1 MNYILDTNAI
11 ADLFFP
17 QSLTYNRML
26 AAIGDGDALLLSQ
39 PVYYEVLR
47 GLRRAQASQ
56 KLKIFQEKL
65 MPLLQPVSL
74 VDADWD
80 QAARFWADMTK
91 RGRQFS
97 DIDLLLASVVAR
109 LDATLVSA
117 DADFDALPIKRED
130 WRTG

>member
-1 MNYILDTNAI
+1 
-11 ADLFFP
+11 
-17 QSLTYNRML
+17 
-26 AAIGDGDALLLSQ
+26 
-39 PVYYEVLR
+39 
-47 GLRRAQASQ
+47 
-56 KLKIFQEKL
+56 